1 MFSLVGE
8 LGLDLHWRN
17 QNRGSQTRWLS
28 LFLQK
33 SNSWSKFSESHCSIQ
48 LYSGWHQMTLN
59 LLSMTL
65 KREKFFEQD
74 SGFNSDFGTK
84 NLKSG
89 SSRLNVPHLH
99 LTFHI
104 WTLATV
110 RLHLKRNSST
120 LEALDESFM
129 TLRQQNF
136 MTFHDIPWLSMIFHD
151 FPRLF

>member
-1 MFSLVGE
+1 
-8 LGLDLHWRN
+8 
-17 QNRGSQTRWLS
+17 
-28 LFLQK
+28 
-33 SNSWSKFSESHCSIQ
+33 
-48 LYSGWHQMTLN
+48 MTLN

-89 SSRLNVPHLH
+89 SSRLNVPHPH
-99 LTFHI
+99 LTFYI
-104 WTLATV
+104 WTLAAI

-129 TLRQQNF
+129 TVFQQLF
-136 MTFHDIPWLSMIFHD
+136 MTSHENP
-151 FPRLF
+151 

>member
-1 MFSLVGE
+1 
-8 LGLDLHWRN
+8 
-17 QNRGSQTRWLS
+17 
-28 LFLQK
+28 
-33 SNSWSKFSESHCSIQ
+33 
-48 LYSGWHQMTLN
+48 MTLN

-84 NLKSG
+84 NLKSE

-104 WTLATV
+104 LTLAAI

-120 LEALDESFM
+120 LEALNESFM

-136 MTFHDIPWLSMIFHD
+136 MTFHDIP
-151 FPRLF
+151 